1 MPRGKTRSKRMGKA
15 KKSPDEMTFLEH
27 LEDLRKRLWYSF
39 LAIFVVLIPAWFF
52 SKQIFEVLSKPV
64 TQFLPPGVKMAY
76 TGLTDPFML
85 YIKVAF
91 LAAVFISSPF
101 IFLQLWYFVAPGL
114 YQKEKKYV
122 VPFVLF
128 TTVFF
133 LMGAAFGFLVMFPW
147 ACRFFL
153 NMGSDFNPVI
163 TVNTYFS
170 FSLKLLL
177 GIALVFEMPT
187 LVFFLSKLGLITSRW
202 MVKNFKYAVLAVFVI
217 AAVITPTPDMVT
229 QSILA
234 VPMLALY
241 GLGILIAFFFGK
253 ERKTRRE
260 KKAAASGAVPSDG
273 AAG

>member
-1 MPRGKTRSKRMGKA
+1 
-15 KKSPDEMTFLEH
+15 MTFLEH

-39 LAIFVVLIPAWFF
+39 VAIFIAVIPSWVF
-52 SKQIFEVLSKPV
+52 SKDIFEALSRPV
-64 TQFLPPGVKMAY
+64 TQYLPEGMKMAF
-76 TGLTDPFML
+76 TSLTAPFML

-91 LAAVFISSPF
+91 LTALFVTSPF
-101 IFLQLWYFVAPGL
+101 IFLQLWYFIAPGL

-122 VPFVLF
+122 VPFVTF
-128 TTVFF
+128 TTIFF
-133 LMGAAFGFLVMFPW
+133 LAGAAFGYFVMFPW

-153 NMGSDFNPVI
+153 KLGADFTPVL
-163 TVNTYFS
+163 TVDTYFS

-177 GIALVFEMPT
+177 GIALVFELPT
-187 LVFFLSKLGLITSRW
+187 LVYFLSKIGLITSRW
-202 MVKNFKYAVLAVFVI
+202 MIRNFKYAVLAVFII

-260 KKAAASGAVPSDG
+260 KKTEEEIPG
-273 AAG
+273 